1 MGSATKSTLGTTLL
15 GLVLLFIAAVPA
27 VADNP
32 LQSSPGT
39 VVITGSVVDRD
50 GSIPI
55 SGATVELVQ
64 NTTIVASIK
73 ADQFGAFTL
82 PGVKP
87 GTYVIVVRAQGY
99 GTVRSDAIP
108 VTTATVNLSLIM
120 QRTQTAGAVRTIGH
134 VVVSSHAAGLQTTT
148 TIQSVADPKLAQR
161 TNQIRIAESLGK
173 LPEVNLIGLDSA
185 VGDDISIDIRGL
197 KPSETQVLLDGH
209 PIGPL
214 GVYPGD
220 IGGGVGGFNY
230 QDSPLFATE
239 STLITYG
246 SGATG
251 LYGVDAVGGS
261 VDMQTLNPTLRPAG
275 EIQYGVAEQG
285 KQVFGVQATGASD
298 KLGYAMAYGVT
309 GTYGDFPRQIIAQ
322 TGLRGTDWTPQTL
335 AGDTYEVTGD
345 YILRNSLGKL
355 RYSFSPSTSLTL
367 TGYSATSWDDKT
379 GNGDNDN
386 ISPEFAEFQATTN
399 ANCVTSSG
407 AAGITVT
414 TSKPPPPLPPVTACI
429 TPQQYAQGAS
439 GPAGGGPGAFQALG
453 NQDYH
458 ARFLTTVGN
467 NQIALDGFIDNFS
480 QNRQRSAS
488 FVNGADAVLTNIY
501 HTVGALVSDE
511 ITGNKNDFGFGY
523 YQQRQYTNGNSINGA
538 ASPPF
543 IPHSA
548 LFSRLQ
554 SYFIRDAY
562 TPSQQLS
569 FFLNAWE
576 KNSLIGGWSFDP
588 RLSIVY
594 RPEAADVIRLT
605 GGAASADP
613 APIAVDLTGP
623 GGINPGDCQRFSLG
637 TVPAI
642 GVLPEKS
649 SDVEGSFAHR
659 EFADTI
665 TQFTLYV
672 TNERNTIF
680 EGETP
685 AAGYVNVINEFGGS
699 TYLASA
705 IAHVTSV
712 CPNFTPSNP
721 ATIANFFINSN
732 LNLAT
737 SRARG
742 FELSQRVRVNPHL
755 FFDGY
760 WNTQSTTIF
769 DAPDSLLMNNP
780 TLIPGSQLPKIPL
793 HKWGLAANLTT
804 SRGGELY
811 LDYVQ
816 VDSNNELARPS
827 YGEASV
833 ALTQQV
839 APHTFVNLGV
849 SNLFNQV
856 VDNYGR
862 IGLGR
867 FVPENQFGV
876 DSTGVNQGSERFGLV
891 PAAISFTVIQRY

>member
-1 MGSATKSTLGTTLL
+1 MRSATTTTLRTTLL
-15 GLVLLFIAAVPA
+15 GLVLLVLGAVPA
-27 VADNP
+27 LADNP
-32 LQSSPGT
+32 LPSSPGT
-39 VVITGSVVDRD
+39 VAITGSVVDRD

-64 NTTIVASIK
+64 NTTIVASTK

-82 PGVKP
+82 PAVKP

-99 GTVRSDAIP
+99 GTVRSDAIQ
-108 VTTATVNLSLIM
+108 VTTDTVNLSLIM

-134 VVVSSHAAGLQTTT
+134 IVVSSHAAGLQTTT

-161 TNQIRIAESLGK
+161 TNQIRMAETLGK

-239 STLITYG
+239 STLVTYG

-261 VDMQTLNPTLRPAG
+261 VDMQTLNPTLRSTG
-275 EIQYGVAEQG
+275 ELQYGIAEQG
-285 KQVFGVQATGASD
+285 KQVFGVQATGTSD
-298 KLGYAMAYGVT
+298 KIGYAMAYGVT

-322 TGLRGTDWTPQTL
+322 TGLRGNDWTTAKL
-335 AGDTYEVTGD
+335 AGSTYEVTGD
-345 YILRNSLGKL
+345 YMLRNFLGKM
-355 RYSFSPSTSLTL
+355 RYSFSPNTSLTL

-379 GNGDNDN
+379 GNGDNDF
-386 ISPEFAEFQATTN
+386 ISPEFATFQAQSNT
-399 ANCVTSSG
+399 NCVTSSG

-414 TSKPPPPLPPVTACI
+414 TDTGAACL
-429 TPQQYAQGAS
+429 TPKQYGQGAS

-458 ARFLTTVGN
+458 ARLLTVFGK
-467 NQIALDGFIDNFS
+467 NQVAVDGFIDNFS

-488 FVNGADAVLTNIY
+488 FVNGPDAVLTNIY
-501 HTVGALVSDE
+501 HTIGGLISDS

-538 ASPPF
+538 ASPAF

-548 LFSRLQ
+548 LLSKLQ
-554 SYFIRDAY
+554 SFFVRDAY
-562 TPSQQLS
+562 APTQQLS

-576 KNSLIGGWSFDP
+576 KKSLIGGWSFDP
-588 RLSIVY
+588 RLSVVY
-594 RPEAADVIRLT
+594 RPEPADVIRLT
-605 GGAASADP
+605 GGGASADP

-623 GGINPGDCQRFSLG
+623 GGINPGNCQQFSLG
-637 TVPAI
+637 TVPSS

-649 SDVEGSFAHR
+649 TDIEASFAHR

-665 TQFTLYV
+665 TQFTLYD

-680 EGETP
+680 EGQAP
-685 AAGYVNVINEFGGS
+685 AANYLDILNEFGGA
-699 TYLASA
+699 TYLAAA

-742 FELSQRVRVNPHL
+742 FELSQRVRVDPH
-755 FFDGY
+755 FFVDGY

-811 LDYVQ
+811 VDYVQ
-816 VDSNNELARPS
+816 VDSNNELARAS
-827 YGEASV
+827 YGEASL
-833 ALTQQV
+833 ALTQQI

-862 IGLGR
+862 IGLGS
-867 FVPENQFGV
+867 FIPENHFGV
-876 DSTGVNQGSERFGLV
+876 DSTGVNQGSERFGLS
-891 PAAISFTVIQRY
+891 PAAVSFTVIERY

>member
-1 MGSATKSTLGTTLL
+1 MRLVLTNTLL
-15 GLVLLFIAAVPA
+15 TMLCAVVLLDVATLPA
-27 VADNP
+27 LADTP
-32 LQSSPGT
+32 SQTSAGT
-39 VVITGSVVDRD
+39 VTITGSVVDRD
-50 GSIPI
+50 GSIPV

-64 NTTIVASIK
+64 DTVTVVATK

-99 GTVRSDAIP
+99 GTVRSDAIQ
-108 VTTATVNLSLIM
+108 VTNATVNLSLIM
-120 QRTQTAGAVRTIGH
+120 QRTQTAGAIRTIGR
-134 VVVSSHAAGLQTTT
+134 VVVSTHAAGLQTTT
-148 TIQSVADPKLAQR
+148 TIQSVADPRLAQR
-161 TNQIRIAESLGK
+161 TNQIRMAESLGK
-173 LPEVNLIGLDSA
+173 LPEVNLVGLDSS
-185 VGDDISIDIRGL
+185 VGDDISVDIRGL
-197 KPSETQVLLDGH
+197 KPSESQVLLDGH

-214 GVYPGD
+214 GVYPGS
-220 IGGGVGGFNY
+220 IGGGVGGFNF

-239 STLITYG
+239 STLVTYG

-261 VDMQTLNPTLRPAG
+261 IDMQTLNPTLRPAG
-275 EIQYGVAEQG
+275 ELQYGFAEQG
-285 KQVFGVQATGASD
+285 KQVFGVQATGTSD

-309 GTYGDFPRQIIAQ
+309 GTYGDFPRQIISQ
-322 TGLRGTDWTPQTL
+322 TGLRGTNWTSAKL
-335 AGDTYEVTGD
+335 AGSTYEVTGD
-345 YILRNSLGKL
+345 YMLRNFLGKM
-355 RYSFSPSTSLTL
+355 RYSFSPSTSLIL
-367 TGYSATSWDDKT
+367 TGYSATSLDDKT
-379 GNGDNDN
+379 GNGDNDF
-386 ISPEFAEFQATTN
+386 ISPEFATFQAQSN
-399 ANCVTSSG
+399 SNCATSTG

-414 TSKPPPPLPPVTACI
+414 TDTGSTCL
-429 TPQQYAQGAS
+429 TPQQYGQGAS

-458 ARFLTTVGN
+458 ARLLTVLGK
-467 NQIALDGFIDNFS
+467 NQLVVDGFIDNFS

-488 FVNGADAVLTNIY
+488 FVNGPDAVLTNIY
-501 HTVGALVSDE
+501 HTIGTLISDS

-523 YQQRQYTNGNSINGA
+523 YQQRQYTNGNSINGS

-548 LFSRLQ
+548 LLSKLQ
-554 SYFIRDAY
+554 SVFVRDAY
-562 TPSQQLS
+562 TPTQQLS

-576 KNSLIGGWSFDP
+576 KKSLIGGWSFDP

-594 RPEAADVIRLT
+594 RPEPADVIRLT
-605 GGAASADP
+605 GGGASADP

-623 GGINPGDCQRFSLG
+623 GGINPGNCQQFSLG
-637 TVPAI
+637 TVPSS

-649 SDVEGSFAHR
+649 TDIEGSFAHR
-659 EFADTI
+659 WVADTI
-665 TQFTLYV
+665 TQFTLYD

-680 EGETP
+680 EGQDP
-685 AAGYVNVINEFGGS
+685 AANHTDVINQFGGPN
-699 TYLASA
+699 YLAAA

-712 CPNFTPSNP
+712 CPNFTASNP

-742 FELSQRVRVNPHL
+742 FELSQRLRVNPHL

-769 DAPDSLLMNNP
+769 DSPATLLMNNP
-780 TLIPGSQLPKIPL
+780 TLIPGSQLPRIPL
-793 HKWGLAANLTT
+793 HKWSLAGNLTT
-804 SRGGELY
+804 TRGGELY

-816 VDSNNELARPS
+816 VDSNNELNRVS
-827 YGEASV
+827 YGSASF

-839 APHTFVNLGV
+839 ANHTFVNIGV
-849 SNLFNQV
+849 SNIFNQA

-867 FVPENQFGV
+867 FVPENQFGI
-876 DSTGVNQGSERFGLV
+876 DSNGVNQGSERFGLA
-891 PAAISFTVIQRY
+891 PAAISFSVIQRY